1 MVDFDDL
8 ETPADFIKTAAPVA
22 AKAVYVENCKKCNG
36 LGKVTIGYNYPRTV
50 TCFSCDGLG
59 KHEFKTSPEYR
70 TKAKATAQ
78 KRKEAAQDAI
88 KAQVAVWV
96 EANPAE
102 AAWIDSEADR
112 FEFARAMQEAL
123 NKFGHLTEK
132 QMATVQRLTAQ
143 SAERKAKW
151 AAEKAAAEA
160 VAPAVTVEKIEEA
173 FASAKDNGIKYPRL
187 RLDTFVF
194 TAAPE
199 AGKNAGALY
208 VKQDDEYLGKI
219 LGGKFFKV
227 RSCDAETESRVVAA
241 ASDPE
246 AAAVAYGKRV
256 GACSCCG
263 KELTN
268 QESIDRG
275 IGPIC
280 AGKYGW

>member
-8 ETPADFIKTAAPVA
+8 ETPVAALKTAPVA
-22 AKAVYVENCKKCNG
+22 TKTLYVENCKKCNG
-36 LGKVTIGYNYPRTV
+36 VGKVTIGYHYPRSV
-50 TCFSCDGLG
+50 TCYSCDGLG

-70 TKAKATAQ
+70 TKAKASAQ

-88 KAQVAVWV
+88 AAQVAVWV

-102 AAWIDSEADR
+102 AAWIDSEAPR
-112 FEFARAMQEAL
+112 FEFARAMQESL
-123 NKFGHLTEK
+123 HKYGSLTEK

-143 SAERKAKW
+143 SAERKAQW
-151 AAEKAAAEA
+151 AAEKAAAA
-160 VAPAVTVEKIEEA
+160 DVAPTVTVEKIEQA
-173 FASAKDNGIKYPRL
+173 FTSAKEKGIKYPRL

-194 TAAPE
+194 TAAPA

-208 VKQDDEYLGKI
+208 VKEGEEYLGKI
-219 LGGKFFKV
+219 LGGKFLKV
-227 RSCDAETESRVVAA
+227 RSCGAETESRVVAA

-246 AAAVAYGKRV
+246 AAAVAYGNRV

-263 KELTN
+263 KALSN
-268 QESIDRG
+268 KASIDRG

-280 AGKYGW
+280 ADKYGW